1 MEWDA
6 DVKVRELI
14 KKLESY
20 ANKYGDDIPVRI
32 FDLDR
37 DMCDIDEVEFNQD
50 YDLEYYIY
58 LGA

>member
-1 MEWDA
+1 MS
-6 DVKVRELI
+6 VRELI

-20 ANKYGDDIPVRI
+20 ATRYGDDIPVRT

-37 DMCDIDEVEFNQD
+37 DMCDVDEVDFCQN

-58 LGA
+58 IGA

>member
-1 MEWDA
+1 M
-6 DVKVRELI
+6 KVRELI

-20 ANKYGDDIPVRI
+20 ANKYGDDIPVRT

-58 LGA
+58 LGV

>member
-1 MEWDA
+1 M
-6 DVKVRELI
+6 KVRELI
-14 KKLESY
+14 AKLESY
-20 ANKYGDDIPVRI
+20 ANKYGDDIPVRT

-37 DMCDIDEVEFNQD
+37 GMCDINEIKFNQG